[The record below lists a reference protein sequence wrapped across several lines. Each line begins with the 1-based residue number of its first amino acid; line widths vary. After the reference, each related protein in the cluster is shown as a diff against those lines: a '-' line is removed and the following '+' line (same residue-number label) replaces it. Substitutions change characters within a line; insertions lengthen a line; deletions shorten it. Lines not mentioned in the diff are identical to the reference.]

1 MNEKRFEVVQ
11 NSGNLLSET
20 LKDPKSLLY
29 YNTIKQKNNDIYY

>member
-20 LKDPKSLLY
+20 LKDPRSLLY
-29 YNTIKQKNNDIYY
+29 YCLYPKGAKPGQR